1 MKLGILTYHRA
12 ENYGALLQAYA
23 LRTYLKRHV
32 EKVEFVDYWP
42 DYHREHYKV
51 FSWKKLKKQNFKGK
65 MSYLVYFF
73 IFAAIKYQR
82 KNKINKF
89 LRRHLNLGS
98 VITYKTDQ
106 DICKEFDIVVYGSDQ
121 IWRKQDV
128 LSKIGYNPWYF
139 GNANVEASRKISY
152 AGSMGVIASDINEIL
167 LLKKNFVNFDVIS
180 VRELDLQ
187 KFLSDLGF
195 DVRLV
200 IDPVFLLNKKE
211 WRKLTQVRKI
221 ASSERYILF
230 YNLLNT
236 PESNDF
242 VNTLQVKMK
251 LPVKEINMKL
261 DFAHLGVKYIK
272 SASVE
277 KFLSLIDNAEF
288 VVTNSFHGTA
298 FSIIFEKQ
306 FYAVGLRDKSS
317 RVCSLLELVGIRERY
332 IEDITM
338 PINDDN
344 IDYVEV
350 NTRLHEVVEYSK
362 SFLIENI
369 VDEEK

>member
-1 MKLGILTYHRA
+1 MVFRWLCAIEKQSVT
-12 ENYGALLQAYA
+12 NALSANS
-23 LRTYLKRHV
+23 LR
-32 EKVEFVDYWP
+32 
-42 DYHREHYKV
+42 
-51 FSWKKLKKQNFKGK
+51 
-65 MSYLVYFF
+65 
-73 IFAAIKYQR
+73 FAQ
-82 KNKINKF
+82 
-89 LRRHLNLGS
+89 
-98 VITYKTDQ
+98 
-106 DICKEFDIVVYGSDQ
+106 ICLF
-121 IWRKQDV
+121 
-128 LSKIGYNPWYF
+128 
-139 GNANVEASRKISY
+139 A
-152 AGSMGVIASDINEIL
+152 MC
-167 LLKKNFVNFDVIS
+167 
-180 VRELDLQ
+180 
-187 KFLSDLGF
+187 
-195 DVRLV
+195 
-200 IDPVFLLNKKE
+200 
-211 WRKLTQVRKI
+211 
-221 ASSERYILF
+221 LF